1 MGGVLTGFAIIGAI
15 IAGGY
20 VVGRIGLLGPHAQ
33 FVMSR
38 LAFFVLMPCL
48 LFHTIATADIASL
61 LSSMLW
67 VSLLSAAVVA
77 LGAAA
82 VFRLVLRRPVT
93 TTTVGALASSYVNA
107 NNIGLPVAVYVL
119 GQATAV
125 VPVILL
131 QLVVMAPIALTIL
144 DAATAGGGGWGRR
157 IAGPFRNPIIIAS
170 LVGLVCSATGIT
182 LPDPVLEPFSL
193 VGAAAVPVVLLS
205 FGMSLHGATPLR
217 DPAIRTDV
225 IVASSIKHRGD
236 AGRGV
241 RLRSVRVRARR
252 PGGLRAH
259 HPRRPAGGAERLQ
272 LRAAVR
278 GSGAGGPRRRAH
290 LDARLGARARRD
302 RRPAAPVARAGRAV
316 VLSRRLDVAETPPDS
331 AASRARAG
339 VVRTRRRLPRRAR
352 AAGRTGGPWRG
363 RTGPPVRL
371 WWRPPRMV
379 SSRGRVAV
387 ADSTIPASR
396 SADGARVPWRARGAD
411 RLVTDDHDE
420 ETSDGHDGDD
430 AEHVE
435 DGHAHGDGHG
445 HDAGHDD
452 GDERRVDGRDDV
464 LGCRHADG
472 RRDGHLRRDVLEH
485 RDARRHRHADDDA
498 PDGDGHA
505 RDAGDAHGR
514 RRDGHRVR

>member
-144 DAATAGGGGWGRR
+144 DASTSGGGGWGRR

-225 IVASSIKHRGD
+225 IVASSIKLVVMP
-236 AGRGV
+236 AV
-241 RLRSVRVRARR
+241 AFVFARFVF
-252 PGGLRAH
+252 GLDDQEVFVLTTLGAL
-259 HPRRPAGGAERLQ
+259 PAAQNVFNYAQRYG
-272 LRAAVR
+272 AAV
-278 GSGAGGPRRRAH
+278 
-290 LDARLGARARRD
+290 
-302 RRPAAPVARAGRAV
+302 PVARDV
-316 VLSRRLDVAETPPDS
+316 VLISTLGSVPVLVAI
-331 AASRARAG
+331 AA
-339 VVRTRRRLPRRAR
+339 LLHP
-352 AAGRTGGPWRG
+352 
-363 RTGPPVRL
+363 
-371 WWRPPRMV
+371 
-379 SSRGRVAV
+379 
-387 ADSTIPASR
+387 
-396 SADGARVPWRARGAD
+396 
-411 RLVTDDHDE
+411 
-420 ETSDGHDGDD
+420 
-430 AEHVE
+430 
-435 DGHAHGDGHG
+435 
-445 HDAGHDD
+445 
-452 GDERRVDGRDDV
+452 
-464 LGCRHADG
+464 
-472 RRDGHLRRDVLEH
+472 
-485 RDARRHRHADDDA
+485 
-498 PDGDGHA
+498 
-505 RDAGDAHGR
+505 
-514 RRDGHRVR
+514 

>member
-1 MGGVLTGFAIIGAI
+1 MDGMGGVLTGFAIIGAI

-82 VFRLVLRRPVT
+82 VFRFVLRRPVT

-170 LVGLVCSATGIT
+170 VVGLVCSATGIT

-225 IVASSIKHRGD
+225 IVASSIKLVVMPAVAFVFARFVFGLGD
-236 AGRGV
+236 QEVFVLTTLGA
-241 RLRSVRVRARR
+241 L
-252 PGGLRAH
+252 
-259 HPRRPAGGAERLQ
+259 PAAQNVFNYAQRYG
-272 LRAAVR
+272 AAV
-278 GSGAGGPRRRAH
+278 
-290 LDARLGARARRD
+290 
-302 RRPAAPVARAGRAV
+302 PVARDV
-316 VLSRRLDVAETPPDS
+316 VLISTLGSVPVLVAI
-331 AASRARAG
+331 AA
-339 VVRTRRRLPRRAR
+339 LLHP
-352 AAGRTGGPWRG
+352 
-363 RTGPPVRL
+363 
-371 WWRPPRMV
+371 
-379 SSRGRVAV
+379 
-387 ADSTIPASR
+387 
-396 SADGARVPWRARGAD
+396 
-411 RLVTDDHDE
+411 
-420 ETSDGHDGDD
+420 
-430 AEHVE
+430 
-435 DGHAHGDGHG
+435 
-445 HDAGHDD
+445 
-452 GDERRVDGRDDV
+452 
-464 LGCRHADG
+464 
-472 RRDGHLRRDVLEH
+472 
-485 RDARRHRHADDDA
+485 
-498 PDGDGHA
+498 
-505 RDAGDAHGR
+505 
-514 RRDGHRVR
+514 

>member
-82 VFRLVLRRPVT
+82 VFRFVLRRPVT

-182 LPDPVLEPFSL
+182 LPDPRCPSCCC
-193 VGAAAVPVVLLS
+193 
-205 FGMSLHGATPLR
+205 
-217 DPAIRTDV
+217 
-225 IVASSIKHRGD
+225 
-236 AGRGV
+236 
-241 RLRSVRVRARR
+241 RS
-252 PGGLRAH
+252 G
-259 HPRRPAGGAERLQ
+259 
-272 LRAAVR
+272 
-278 GSGAGGPRRRAH
+278 
-290 LDARLGARARRD
+290 
-302 RRPAAPVARAGRAV
+302 
-316 VLSRRLDVAETPPDS
+316 
-331 AASRARAG
+331 
-339 VVRTRRRLPRRAR
+339 
-352 AAGRTGGPWRG
+352 
-363 RTGPPVRL
+363 
-371 WWRPPRMV
+371 
-379 SSRGRVAV
+379 
-387 ADSTIPASR
+387 
-396 SADGARVPWRARGAD
+396 
-411 RLVTDDHDE
+411 
-420 ETSDGHDGDD
+420 
-430 AEHVE
+430 
-435 DGHAHGDGHG
+435 
-445 HDAGHDD
+445 
-452 GDERRVDGRDDV
+452 
-464 LGCRHADG
+464 
-472 RRDGHLRRDVLEH
+472 
-485 RDARRHRHADDDA
+485 
-498 PDGDGHA
+498 
-505 RDAGDAHGR
+505 
-514 RRDGHRVR
+514 